1 MKPQEKEIKNR
12 SRSGLSVKEITLFA
26 FLGALMFASKMIM
39 EILPNM
45 HLLAMFIALYTIVF
59 RKKALYPIY
68 VFVLVTGI
76 YSGFAVWWVP
86 YLYIWTVLWGVVMLL
101 PKNMSRPVQAVVY
114 PIVCSLHGFLFG
126 ILYAPAQALF
136 FGLNFEQTLAWI
148 AAGLYFDLIHGISNL
163 FAGILV
169 LPLKE
174 AIGHLEKSLHKR

>member
-1 MKPQEKEIKNR
+1 MNSHTQNKLPLYEMA
-12 SRSGLSVKEITLFA
+12 LFSM
-26 FLGALMFASKMIM
+26 FGAMMYISKVLMQF
-39 EILPNM
+39 LPNV
-45 HLLAMFIALYTIVF
+45 HLLGMFVILLTALY
-59 RKKALYPIY
+59 RKKALIPIYIY
-68 VFVLVTGI
+68 VFIEGFF
-76 YSGFAVWWVP
+76 SGFNVWWVP
-86 YLYIWTVLWGVVMLL
+86 YLYIWTVLWGVVMQL

>member
-1 MKPQEKEIKNR
+1 MNSHTQNKLPLYEMA
-12 SRSGLSVKEITLFA
+12 LFSM
-26 FLGALMFASKMIM
+26 FGAMMYISKVLMQF
-39 EILPNM
+39 LPNV
-45 HLLAMFIALYTIVF
+45 HLLGMFVILLTALY
-59 RKKALYPIY
+59 RKKALIPIYIY
-68 VFVLVTGI
+68 VFIEGFF
-76 YSGFAVWWVP
+76 SGFNVWWVP

-101 PKNMSRPVQAVVY
+101 PKNMSKTVQAVVY